1 VRFSEYLIRRKLIF
15 MTKKHIFP
23 IVIQICHNIDNLFLT
38 YVGPVG
44 NLLCE
49 EAFNQWKDN
58 YKPGPLEIPYYINML
73 AEQMPEKEQQLR
85 FSKEAMHLIANQI
98 GI

>member
-1 VRFSEYLIRRKLIF
+1 MESRLRRKLIV
-15 MTKKHIFP
+15 MTEKHILP
-23 IVIQICHNIDNLFLT
+23 IVIRICRNIDNLFLT

-49 EAFNQWKDN
+49 ETFRNWQETH
-58 YKPGPLEIPYYINML
+58 KPSPLEIPYYINML
-73 AEQMPEKEQQLR
+73 AEQVPDNDEKVR

-98 GI
+98 GT